1 MQLEDTPN
9 WVEKRVQCRMKN
21 IFAELAKIV
30 QRDVEEMN
38 KQVDRV
44 AKEEIPGREMR
55 LCPFVLDQ
63 EQLPTTV
70 LVRTSTNRY
79 LYQNLAVAFEFDL
92 NKDSI
97 HVEVPKVENG
107 QQTGWENLFT
117 IETLQWHAKQQTY
130 LPCIDGEP
138 YQIWEVSQKALG
150 PLFFLVP
157 TQAPPKVHV
166 TANSGPPPE

>member
-1 MQLEDTPN
+1 MGLDDAPN

-21 IFAELAKIV
+21 IFAELANIV

-44 AKEEIPGREMR
+44 AKGEIPGREMC

-63 EQLPTTV
+63 EQPSEIV
-70 LVRTSTNRY
+70 LVRANTAHYS
-79 LYQNLAVAFEFDL
+79 YQNLGVAFEFDPS
-92 NKDSI
+92 KGSI
-97 HVEVPKVENG
+97 RAEAAKSERGEVH
-107 QQTGWENLFT
+107 WEELFT
-117 IETLQWHAKQQTY
+117 IETLQWHTKQQTY

-138 YQIWEVSQKALG
+138 YQIWEVSQKALE

-157 TQAPPKVHV
+157 TQARPKVQV